1 MEQLSDVQ
9 LAFMRAL
16 WGQPGSTVTQVREFL
31 AASGRDLAPTTVST
45 QLGRLEK
52 KGLVDHE
59 VEGRQHLY
67 RALVSEEDVQR
78 SALVRLKEQIFQGDV
93 AALVHQLLD
102 PSAVDADELKQVREL
117 IEQAAK
123 HKDKSPTSNR
133 ASKKAS
139 KKSKGGKR

>member
-16 WGQPGSTVTQVREFL
+16 WSRPGSTVTEVREFL
-31 AASGRDLAPTTVST
+31 AESGRDLAPTTVST

-59 VEGRQHLY
+59 LDGRQHLY
-67 RALVSEEDVQR
+67 RALVSERDVQR
-78 SALVRLKEQIFQGDV
+78 SALVRLKEQIFQNDM

-102 PSAVDADELKQVREL
+102 PSGVDADELAQVREL
-117 IEQAAK
+117 IQDAAK
-123 HKDKSPTSNR
+123 R
-133 ASKKAS
+133 KA
-139 KKSKGGKR
+139 KQGKSKGSKR

>member
-16 WGQPGSTVTQVREFL
+16 WNHPGSTVTQVREAL
-31 AASGRDLAPTTVST
+31 AAVGRDLAPTTVST

-59 VEGRQHLY
+59 LDGRQHLY
-67 RALVSEEDVQR
+67 RALVSEQDVQR
-78 SALVRLKEQIFQGDV
+78 SALVRLKEEIFQNDM

-102 PSAVDADELKQVREL
+102 PSAVDAEELHEVRQL
-117 IEQAAK
+117 IQEAAK
-123 HKDKSPTSNR
+123 QKTKQS
-133 ASKKAS
+133 
-139 KKSKGGKR
+139 KSKGSKR